1 MEIKII
7 KIIEIIVANAI
18 NIIKNNI
25 MIIVMLQTLDLIAQE
40 KLGKAQSIINN
51 SEQKIIENKNVYFI
65 LNNKK
70 YEFIR
75 K

>member
-1 MEIKII
+1 
-7 KIIEIIVANAI
+7 
-18 NIIKNNI
+18 